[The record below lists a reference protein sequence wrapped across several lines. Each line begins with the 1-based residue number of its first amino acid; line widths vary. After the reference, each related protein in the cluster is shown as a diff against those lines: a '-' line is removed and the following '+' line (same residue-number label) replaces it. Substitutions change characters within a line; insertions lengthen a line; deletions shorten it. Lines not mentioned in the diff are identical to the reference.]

1 MHKHAVKKLSFVIMY
16 APYWY
21 KIKEVF
27 DIVIVKNGGIL
38 GFIPNC
44 FKNKNKWDKAADNCS
59 YALMFFHDCY
69 KTQKC

>member
-44 FKNKNKWDKAADNCS
+44 CKNKKKVR
-59 YALMFFHDCY
+59 
-69 KTQKC
+69 